1 MFIYETVPIDHW
13 QGWLTMPE
21 AAAKLC
27 VDGLGFTHEEELRHL
42 ADNLEEAKRL
52 AKAAGWE
59 GDMREGPFVSML
71 PNQDNTVSY
80 VIAWKQDNNGSTFVA
95 SPYQLQWLGDPMAKR
110 KGWP

>member
-1 MFIYETVPIDHW
+1 MFIYNMAPIDHW
-13 QGWLTMPE
+13 QGWLTVPE

-27 VDGLGFTHEEELRHL
+27 ASAEEPEDALRGL
-42 ADNLEEAKRL
+42 ADELAEAKQL

-59 GDMREGPFVSML
+59 GDMREGPYVTFL
-71 PNQDNTVSY
+71 PNNDNGVAC

-95 SPYQLQWLGDPMAKR
+95 SPYQLPWLGDPMAKR